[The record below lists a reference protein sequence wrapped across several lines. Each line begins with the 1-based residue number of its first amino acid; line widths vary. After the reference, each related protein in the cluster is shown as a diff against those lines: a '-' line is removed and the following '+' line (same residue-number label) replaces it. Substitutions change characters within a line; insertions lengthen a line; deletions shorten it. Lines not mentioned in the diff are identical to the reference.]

1 MQCGRVGGGIGG
13 PNGNNGNMRDDMA
26 AKGASDER
34 LALICRNVTVS
45 GRRTSLRMEPLLWDS
60 LKDICER
67 EGCTLNELCTM
78 IDSRRGTANL
88 TASIRVFIVSY
99 YRQAVAN
106 TPQNSFGE
114 EGSMSQAL
122 RRALQDAV
130 PLDK

>member
-1 MQCGRVGGGIGG
+1 MQCGPIGGIGG
-13 PNGNNGNMRDDMA
+13 LDGNNGSMRGDMA
-26 AKGASDER
+26 VKGASDDR
-34 LALICRNVTVS
+34 SALICRNVTVS

-60 LKDICER
+60 LKDICQR
-67 EGCTLNELCTM
+67 ENCTLNELCTM

-99 YRQAVAN
+99 YRQAAAN
-106 TPQNSFGE
+106 TPPRGFGE

-130 PLDK
+130 PLDE

>member
-1 MQCGRVGGGIGG
+1 
-13 PNGNNGNMRDDMA
+13 MRGDMA
-26 AKGASDER
+26 GKGASDER
-34 LALICRNVTVS
+34 SALICRNVTVS

-78 IDSRRGTANL
+78 IDSRRGSANL

-106 TPQNSFGE
+106 SPQRSGFGE
-114 EGSMSQAL
+114 DGGMSPAL

-130 PLDK
+130 PLDE

>member
-1 MQCGRVGGGIGG
+1 
-13 PNGNNGNMRDDMA
+13 MA
-26 AKGASDER
+26 AKGASNER
-34 LALICRNVTVS
+34 PALICRNVTVS

-60 LKDICER
+60 LKEICER

-99 YRQAVAN
+99 FRQAVAK
-106 TPQNSFGE
+106 TPRGFGE
-114 EGSMSQAL
+114 DGAISQVL

-130 PLDK
+130 PLDE